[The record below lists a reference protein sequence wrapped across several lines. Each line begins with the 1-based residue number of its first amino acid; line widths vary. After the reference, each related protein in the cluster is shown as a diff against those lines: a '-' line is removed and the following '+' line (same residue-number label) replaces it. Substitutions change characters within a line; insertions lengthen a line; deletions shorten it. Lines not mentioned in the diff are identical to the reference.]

1 MHVLTRA
8 LTLCALTS
16 AMAVA
21 PDVTPA
27 GAQVA
32 KPFSYTP
39 GTQRYR
45 LTTVINNQR
54 DQTGGR
60 APMTYTVTTT
70 QLVTV
75 TLARKSR
82 DTLSLTIKVDSVGV
96 DSPDLDTPKPD
107 LSFEQ
112 GVTLK
117 GTMSPTGHIYEF
129 GSRADAANATL
140 ATANLAALYKSF
152 QHFLPAFPAPDVHV
166 GLTWS
171 DTAETRELHRSSF
184 DSVITETVT
193 TWKVSADTTV
203 AGSHAWRLDR
213 SSTIELTG
221 DGTEA
226 GQNIHLDGDGSIKS
240 ASFVNP
246 AGIYLGAKSS
256 QNVRFVSSF
265 KETGEGAPQTQTI
278 KTTIEPL
285 PPIRTADAGR

>member
-1 MHVLTRA
+1 MHVFTRA
-8 LTLCALTS
+8 LALCALSS
-16 AMAVA
+16 AVAVA
-21 PDVTPA
+21 PAV
-27 GAQVA
+27 AQDA
-32 KPFSYTP
+32 KPFGYTP

-60 APMTYTVTTT
+60 APLTYNVTTT
-70 QLVTV
+70 QVVTV

-82 DTLSLTIKVDSVGV
+82 DTLSLTIRIDSADV
-96 DSPDLDTPKPD
+96 DSPDLDAPKPD
-107 LSFEQ
+107 LSFER
-112 GVTLK
+112 GLTLK

-129 GSRADAANATL
+129 GSRADAGNATL
-140 ATANLAALYKSF
+140 ATANVAALYKSF

-171 DTAETRELHRSSF
+171 DTSQTRELHRSSF
-184 DSVITETVT
+184 DSVVTQTVT

-213 SSTIELTG
+213 SSTIELSG

-226 GQNIHLDGDGSIKS
+226 GQVIHLDGDGSIKS
-240 ASFVNP
+240 ASFVSP
-246 AGIYLGAKSS
+246 AGIYLGARSS
-256 QNVRFVSSF
+256 QNVRLVSSF
-265 KETGEGAPQTQTI
+265 KETGEGAPQSQTI

-285 PPIRTADAGR
+285 PPIRTADGAR

>member
-1 MHVLTRA
+1 MHVFTRA
-8 LTLCALTS
+8 LMLGGLTS
-16 AMAVA
+16 ALVAASAMAQ
-21 PDVTPA
+21 D
-27 GAQVA
+27 A
-32 KPFSYTP
+32 KPFGYTP

-45 LTTVINNQR
+45 LTTVVNNQR

-70 QLVTV
+70 QVVTV

-82 DTLSLTIKVDSVGV
+82 DTLALTITIDSADV

-107 LSFEQ
+107 LSFER

-117 GTMSPTGHIYEF
+117 GTISPTGHIYEF
-129 GSRADAANATL
+129 GSPAEVGNATL
-140 ATANLAALYKSF
+140 ATANRAALYKSF

-171 DTAETRELHRSSF
+171 DTAQTRELHRSSF
-184 DSVITETVT
+184 DSVVTQTVT
-193 TWKVSADTTV
+193 TWKVGADTTI

-213 SSTIELTG
+213 SSTIELSG

-226 GQNIHLDGDGSIKS
+226 GQVIHLDGDGSIKS

-246 AGIYLGAKSS
+246 AGIYLGARSS

-265 KETGEGAPQTQTI
+265 KETGEGAPQSQVI
-278 KTTIEPL
+278 KTTIQPL
-285 PPIRTADAGR
+285 PPIRTADGGR